1 MTKDSIYDYQVKV
14 GSGPPRSNSAEC
26 AKHTDLRAVHRS
38 TSLYVQDVD
47 GKTINMEQY
56 RGKVVLI
63 INVAS
68 ACGFTP
74 QYKEQAALY
83 DKYKD
88 KGLVILGFPC
98 NQAGH
103 LQACIVL

>member
-1 MTKDSIYDYQVKV
+1 M
-14 GSGPPRSNSAEC
+14 PRSLIGRKFLAN
-26 AKHTDLRAVHRS
+26 D
-38 TSLYVQDVD
+38 SLLKSVITEWAQDAD
-47 GKTINMEQY
+47 GKTINMDQY

-74 QYKEQAALY
+74 QYKEQASLY

-88 KGLVILGFPC
+88 KGFVILGFPC
-98 NQAGH
+98 NQAGLS
-103 LQACIVL
+103 LQPACML